1 MNAAQ
6 PARRRPRLQGMALVV
21 LLAASAL
28 EIWAVAGGL
37 DVARDCLLVLIA
49 LTMAAAAVWG

>member
-6 PARRRPRLQGMALVV
+6 PARRRARLQAIALVV

-37 DVARDCLLVLIA
+37 DVVRDWLLVLIA
-49 LTMAAAAVWG
+49 LTMAAAAVGG